1 MRIFEEEQRF
11 NQLWLILLVMLS
23 LLVPIGIIIG
33 AYINDPNSFSI
44 LELVI
49 IIISIALT
57 SSFIFLFKLSTRI
70 DETGIHY
77 KFFPFHW
84 KYKIIMWNSIDNVY
98 VRTYDAISEYG
109 GWGLKGG
116 VLWKKSKGKAI
127 NVSGDIGIQIE
138 LKNNKKILIGTQKE
152 TEAKNVL
159 NTYLKKH

>member
-109 GWGLKGG
+109 GCG
-116 VLWKKSKGKAI
+116 
-127 NVSGDIGIQIE
+127 
-138 LKNNKKILIGTQKE
+138 
-152 TEAKNVL
+152 
-159 NTYLKKH
+159 